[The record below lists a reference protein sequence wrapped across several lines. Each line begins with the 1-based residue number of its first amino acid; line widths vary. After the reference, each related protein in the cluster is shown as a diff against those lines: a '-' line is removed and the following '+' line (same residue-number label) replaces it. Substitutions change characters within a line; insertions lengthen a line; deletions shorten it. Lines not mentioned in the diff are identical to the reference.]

1 VIWRLDL
8 REAGGRGLPRGRV
21 SPGRGWSQPG
31 APARKVPA
39 SLFKPMAVK
48 EDYGEEGGLRSDGR
62 GDTRQLSVGNSGTL
76 G

>member
-1 VIWRLDL
+1 
-8 REAGGRGLPRGRV
+8 
-21 SPGRGWSQPG
+21 
-31 APARKVPA
+31 
-39 SLFKPMAVK
+39 MAVK